1 METPRVDCNNCER
14 NYKTKGSLMN
24 HMKRAH
30 KDMAEAVSEM
40 LSPLAQSAMALFHKE
55 DETVSATMSVETVSD
70 EKEDESD
77 KEDETVS
84 DDEEDETVRGD
95 KKDKT
100 VSDDKDNEKISDDK
114 EDDMVRN
121 TVSDKTVSDDEGQ
134 DFPEDAAINEVV
146 DDLELLEA
154 TEDSELKTKRR
165 EEIEKLRLS
174 VLEKPLAIN
183 PNQNWMMK
191 TLPAGDLLVLLDET
205 EKEATVEKKKCKEC
219 EIGQMT
225 VDTIVKT
232 NKELETAKEELEKKL
247 KESMEECSKVKE
259 VLEFKERGLEA
270 KDKELERKKE
280 AIKELKLELI
290 KKKDK
295 KKKKDGVVKPVETA
309 TPKEKTK
316 PVETILLQE
325 KASETTEKDKNE
337 FPCSKCDKKETS
349 KSDLLIHMDMVHKD
363 HEELVTGAETPEVCR
378 NGENC
383 SWRRNN
389 KCKFLHNSR
398 PEVTDHTRRNH
409 SGQEKESCKNGPN
422 CNFKRNGACRFSH
435 HQDSNH
441 GEWQEP
447 RRQAGFRRHQ
457 EKEHREEGPMRKG
470 NVVNP
475 GEPVAWCIQGDDCT
489 KGRDCMHK
497 HTYWQQDNLRV
508 LEFALKSFQKTAQ
521 TAQK

>member
-14 NYKTKGSLMN
+14 KYKTKGSLMN
-24 HMKRAH
+24 HVRKAH
-30 KDMAEAVSEM
+30 KDMTEAVSEL
-40 LSPLAQSAMALFHKE
+40 LSPLAQTAVALFHKE
-55 DETVSATMSVETVSD
+55 DETVSNTVSSETVSDDKEDEAMNDDKEDDSVSGDKEDETISD
-70 EKEDESD
+70 EKEDESM
-77 KEDETVS
+77 
-84 DDEEDETVRGD
+84 
-95 KKDKT
+95 
-100 VSDDKDNEKISDDK
+100 SDDK
-114 EDDMVRN
+114 EDDSVRN
-121 TVSDKTVSDDEGQ
+121 TASDKTVSDDVGQ
-134 DFPEDAAINEVV
+134 DFPEDAAINEVME
-146 DDLELLEA
+146 DLDLLEA
-154 TEDSELKTKRR
+154 TEDAELKSKRK

-174 VLEKPLAIN
+174 LLEKPVAIN

-191 TLPAGDLLVLLDET
+191 TLPARDLRVLLDET
-205 EKEATVEKKKCKEC
+205 ETEAIAEKKKCKEC

-225 VDTIVKT
+225 VDTIVKA
-232 NKELETAKEELEKKL
+232 NKELETTKEDLEKKL

-270 KDKELERKKE
+270 KDRELESKKE
-280 AIKELKLELI
+280 SIKELKLELI

-295 KKKKDGVVKPVETA
+295 KKKKDDVVKPVVTA

-316 PVETILLQE
+316 PDETVPPKE
-325 KASETTEKDKNE
+325 NTSETTEKDKNE

-349 KSDLLIHMDMVHKD
+349 KSDLLIHMDLVHKD
-363 HEELVTGAETPEVCR
+363 QEELVTNSVSPNPEVCR

-383 SWRRNN
+383 TWLRNN
-389 KCKFLHNSR
+389 KCKFLHSSR
-398 PEVTDHTRRNH
+398 PVVTDHERRNH
-409 SGQEKESCKNGPN
+409 SRQEKETDPCKNGPT